1 MPNGT
6 SKEGNASKLVRTG
19 SDKAGATVTSPDDR
33 GKKEKR
39 GEDEDKHQWWEE

>member
-6 SKEGNASKLVRTG
+6 SKGGNVSELIQTG
-19 SDKAGATVTSPDDR
+19 SNEAGVTMMLPDDR

-39 GEDEDKHQWWEE
+39 GKDDDKHQWWEE